1 MAAAI
6 LSTAAL
12 SLAGCGVAGEAGQRA
27 AAAPQAPAP
36 EFASVRSSDVGI
48 HKIRHVVMIVQENR
62 SFDSYF
68 GTYPGA
74 DGIPA
79 VDGHFTVCLPDPLT
93 GGCDRPFHDP
103 SLVNGGGP
111 HGDGSVYD
119 DVDGGKMDG
128 FVRESETAGGRG
140 CGGFAGVCSSFAPS
154 DVMGYHDAR
163 EIPNYWTYAE
173 NFVLD
178 DHMFQS
184 DASWSLPAH
193 LYEVSEWSAKCSR
206 PGDPSSCVNDDEL
219 GGYQTSDI
227 IGVGAQGHRAVERV
241 RRLLRTAR
249 RRLAQCRNARTS
261 GTPGTG
267 GNGGP
272 GGSGTGGS
280 GGSGTG
286 GTGGSGTGTGGT
298 GTGGTGT
305 GGTGTGGTGTGG
317 TEPTASTARRRY
329 RPAVAQCRRRVKDE
343 LAMRR
348 ATIARQVSTTYNYAW
363 TDITYLLH
371 KYGVSWGY
379 FITPGGEPDCEG
391 GNANCSNSPFS
402 VGTPDI
408 WNPLPSFT
416 DVQQDGQLGNIQDT
430 RRFLKDAADGTMP
443 EVSWIVPDQ
452 QESDHPPANI
462 ATGQA
467 YVTNLIN
474 TIMEGPDWDSTAIFL
489 VWDDWGGFYDDVLP
503 PAVDQNGYGFRVPSL
518 VISPYARRGFI
529 DHQTLSFDAINK
541 FIEDDFLD
549 GQRLDPATDGR
560 PDPRPDVREDNP
572 QLGDF
577 TADFDFDQQP
587 LPPLILPLHPSPGPA
602 STPGG

>member
-1 MAAAI
+1 MRRLLLLTSIA
-6 LSTAAL
+6 
-12 SLAGCGVAGEAGQRA
+12 LAGCGVAGHPYSGAASSEFTPSAVRA
-27 AAAPQAPAP
+27 
-36 EFASVRSSDVGI
+36 SDVGI
-48 HKIRHVVMIVQENR
+48 HKIRHVVMIVEENR

-79 VDGHFTVCLPDPLT
+79 ADGHFTVCLPDPLT
-93 GGCDRPFHDP
+93 GRCDQPFHDP

-111 HGDGSVYD
+111 HGEGSVID
-119 DVDGGKMDG
+119 DIDGGKMDG
-128 FVRESETAGGRG
+128 FVRESESPGGRG
-140 CGGFAGVCSSFAPS
+140 CGGFAGMCSSFAPS

-163 EIPNYWTYAE
+163 EIPNYWMYAE

-193 LYEVSEWSAKCSR
+193 LYEVSGWSARCSV

-227 IGVGAQGHRAVERV
+227 IGVGTRGRDAAKRV

-249 RRLAQCRNARTS
+249 RRLRMCRDAQGPVSTS
-261 GTPGTG
+261 GGGTTGTPG
-267 GNGGP
+267 
-272 GGSGTGGS
+272 S
-280 GGSGTG
+280 GGTTG
-286 GTGGSGTGTGGT
+286 PAGGGAPTGS
-298 GTGGTGT
+298 
-305 GGTGTGGTGTGG
+305 
-317 TEPTASTARRRY
+317 STRY
-329 RPAVAQCRRRVKDE
+329 PVAVAQCRRRVKDQ
-343 LAMRR
+343 LATLR
-348 ATIARQVSTTYNYAW
+348 ATVSREVSTSYNYAW

-371 KYGVSWGY
+371 KSGVSWGY
-379 FITPGGEPDCEG
+379 FITPGGEPDCVG
-391 GNANCSNSPFS
+391 GNANCASSPFS

-416 DVQQDGQLGNIQDT
+416 DVHQDDQVGNIQDVSH
-430 RRFLKDAADGTMP
+430 FLRDARAGSLP

-452 QESDHPPANI
+452 RHSDHPPASI
-462 ATGQA
+462 ANGQA

-474 TIMEGPDWDSTAIFL
+474 TVMAGPDWSSTAIFL
-489 VWDDWGGFYDDVLP
+489 VWDDWGGFYDHVLP
-503 PAVDQNGYGFRVPSL
+503 PVIDQNGYGFRVPSL
-518 VISPYARRGFI
+518 VISPYVRRGFI

-560 PDPRPDVREDNP
+560 PDPRPDVREDAG
-572 QLGDF
+572 QLGDM
-577 TADFDFDQQP
+577 TADFDFDQAPQ
-587 LPPLILPLHPSPGPA
+587 PPLILPLNPPPGPP
-602 STPGG
+602 SVPGG

>member
-1 MAAAI
+1 LVCAA
-6 LSTAAL
+6 SAA
-12 SLAGCGVAGEAGQRA
+12 LAGCGVAGQPA
-27 AAAPQAPAP
+27 AVGAAP
-36 EFASVRSSDVGI
+36 ASQPNPVHVSDVGI

-79 VDGHFTVCLPDPLT
+79 SDGHFTVCLPDPAT

-103 SLVNGGGP
+103 SFVNGGGP
-111 HGDGSVYD
+111 HGQDAVAAD
-119 DVDGGKMDG
+119 IDGGLMDG
-128 FVRESETAGGRG
+128 FVRQSETVGGRG
-140 CGGFAGVCSSFAPS
+140 CGGFSGVCSPLAPS

-163 EIPNYWTYAE
+163 EIPNYWAYAE

-184 DASWSLPAH
+184 NASWSLPAH
-193 LYEVSEWSAKCSR
+193 LYEVSEWSARCSR

-227 IGVGAQGHRAVERV
+227 IGVGV
-241 RRLLRTAR
+241 RGRQAAKRLGQLLHTAR
-249 RRLAQCRNARTS
+249 RRLRRCRYVQ
-261 GTPGTG
+261 P
-267 GNGGP
+267 
-272 GGSGTGGS
+272 
-280 GGSGTG
+280 
-286 GTGGSGTGTGGT
+286 
-298 GTGGTGT
+298 
-305 GGTGTGGTGTGG
+305 
-317 TEPTASTARRRY
+317 TEPPAGGAPIGTSTRY
-329 RPAVAQCRRRVKDE
+329 RAAVAQCRRRVRNQ
-343 LAMRR
+343 LAKRR
-348 ATIARQVSTTYNYAW
+348 ATIARRVSTTYNYAW

-371 KYGVSWGY
+371 KDGVSWGY

-391 GNANCSNSPFS
+391 GNANCSSSPFS

-416 DVQQDGQLGNIQDT
+416 DVQQDDQLGNIQNVSH
-430 RRFLKDAADGTMP
+430 FLRDATNGTLP
-443 EVSWIVPDQ
+443 DVSWIVPDQ
-452 QESDHPPANI
+452 RHSEHPPANI
-462 ATGQA
+462 RTGQA

-489 VWDDWGGFYDDVLP
+489 VWDDWGGFYDHVLP
-503 PAVDQNGYGFRVPSL
+503 PVADQNGYGLRVPSL
-518 VISPYARRGFI
+518 VISPYARPGFI

-560 PDPRPDVREDNP
+560 PDPRPDVREANP

-577 TADFDFDQQP
+577 AADFNFDQPP
-587 LPPLILPLHPSPGPA
+587 LPPLILPVYPPPGPA
-602 STPGG
+602 SKPGG